1 MVVAVGCLA
10 LHTFL
15 CSWGAHLRY
24 RAFERTR
31 GGWGQDHKVSDW
43 WSRWGS
49 GKQWNPDFQRLDP
62 WLTRATSRPISS
74 HVAQV
79 THHSIPETATW
90 GWQSHP
96 CWPRALLSIVANHFY
111 NSSHIKASSV
121 AESSKG
127 LQNSCR
133 WETILYLLTLQKGS
147 LCATECLKINE
158 NQWLVSNYSCQLEI
172 AIGSWTNLSVL
183 CRGPLASS
191 MAPEF
196 CTIPVEFLVLSW
208 NAWHSGVA

>member
-62 WLTRATSRPISS
+62 WLTRATSRPNIQPCSPS
-74 HVAQV
+74 HSPFNTRDSNMGVG
-79 THHSIPETATW
+79 SP
-90 GWQSHP
+90 HP

-147 LCATECLKINE
+147 LCATEC
-158 NQWLVSNYSCQLEI
+158 
-172 AIGSWTNLSVL
+172 
-183 CRGPLASS
+183 
-191 MAPEF
+191 
-196 CTIPVEFLVLSW
+196 
-208 NAWHSGVA
+208 